1 MPQYCTV
8 QLCRGGISRSASWSR
23 KSDTQQQQI
32 LTESVNRRR
41 KRRTATATSV
51 CKQQS
56 SNSNRQN
63 WGRKRRQQQQQQS
76 AKLGS
81 KETPSNWGR
90 KGRPATAIGNWGPKR
105 RPTASAIRQ
114 KLARVE
120 TRRTA
125 TATAIGKTGVERDAQ
140 QQQQQS
146 AELGSKETPN
156 SIRNRQHWGRKRRP
170 ATATAIGRPK
180 ERRGTRQQTANQQS
194 FQNGQLESI
203 QSNGGPHSPSTKN
216 WSTSGTPVFL
226 ELRQAGQRKVAQ
238 HLKNG
243 FSRRIPASLSHS
255 PSSS

>member
-146 AELGSKETPN
+146 DAPKKEEGRDSKRQINKVSKTDN
-156 SIRNRQHWGRKRRP
+156 SKVFNATKVHSHHRRRRQCSSNFDRRANGR
-170 ATATAIGRPK
+170 
-180 ERRGTRQQTANQQS
+180 
-194 FQNGQLESI
+194 
-203 QSNGGPHSPSTKN
+203 
-216 WSTSGTPVFL
+216 
-226 ELRQAGQRKVAQ
+226 
-238 HLKNG
+238 
-243 FSRRIPASLSHS
+243 
-255 PSSS
+255 